1 MRTDIAPTARIDAKT
16 NRPTVVTAIL
26 ETAEGLY
33 SLQPGPD
40 IPSISAEKKL
50 SKKMDTDPRSNE
62 TRRRILCVVSPLRAI
77 LEPREKQIMTVAK
90 NPKTIAKFGLP
101 TYNSERSEI
110 ARKKAIITSAIFNIH
125 GMTSDFRFIILF

>member
-1 MRTDIAPTARIDAKT
+1 MKAKT
-16 NRPTVVTAIL
+16 NRPTVVTDIL

-33 SLQPGPD
+33 SLQPGLD

-62 TRRRILCVVSPLRAI
+62 TRRRILCIVSPLKAI

-101 TYNSERSEI
+101 SYNSERSEI
-110 ARKKAIITSAIFNIH
+110 ARKKAITADAITDIFEITSDIRVTF
-125 GMTSDFRFIILF
+125 